1 MTKRMAIPAILCLAA
16 AGCGGNSDGGNA
28 AASKTFTY
36 GEPQA
41 TVASAGAADAVSSAL
56 TFKGGVSTST
66 AVPAASS
73 LLSAATEAL
82 GGDPISAA
90 AMPSQLSPLVRSAR
104 SRALA
109 TAAGS
114 TGTLPSDCTTST
126 ASSVT
131 FAGCKFTDTSDGST
145 VSVTLDGSVSM
156 SSDTLTWSY
165 TMTMDLSSASTV
177 VAATYK
183 DSGNFTVTATT
194 AKAHD
199 EAEFTAKVTTSGK
212 TSTFGIAQAANL
224 DVTHGTDCASTI
236 TGGSFEAKR
245 VWTQKPSGVS
255 ADLVKDKAV
264 KINWTGCGS
273 ATVQLSVS

>member
-28 AASKTFTY
+28 AASKSFDY
-36 GEPQA
+36 GPAQA
-41 TVASAGAADAVSSAL
+41 TEAPEGAADAVSSAL
-56 TFKGGVSTST
+56 TFKSGVSSDT
-66 AVPAASS
+66 AVSAQSS
-73 LLSAATEAL
+73 LYSAAAEAL
-82 GGDPISAA
+82 GGDSIPTA
-90 AMPSQLSPLVRSAR
+90 AMPPQLSPLVRSAR

-114 TGTLPSDCTTST
+114 STLPSDCYTATT
-126 ASSVT
+126 SSVT
-131 FAGCKFTDTSDGST
+131 FSGCKFTDTSDGST

-165 TMTMDLSSASTV
+165 TMTMDFSDASNS

-199 EAEFTAKVTTSGK
+199 EAEFTAKVTTGGK
-212 TSTFGIAQAANL
+212 TSTFGIAQAADL

-245 VWTQKPSGVS
+245 VWTQKPSNVS
-255 ADLVKDKAV
+255 DDLVKDKAV

-273 ATVQLSVS
+273 ATMQLSVS

>member
-16 AGCGGNSDGGNA
+16 AGCGGDSDGGNA

-36 GEPQA
+36 GEQQA

-114 TGTLPSDCTTST
+114 STLPSDCTTST

-131 FAGCKFTDTSDGST
+131 FSGCKFTDTSDGSS

-165 TMTMDLSSASTV
+165 TMTLDLSNASTV

-212 TSTFGIAQAANL
+212 TSTFGMAQAADL
-224 DVTHGTDCASTI
+224 DVTHSTDCASTI

-245 VWTQKPSGVS
+245 VLTQKPSDVS
-255 ADLVKDKAV
+255 GDLYKDKGV